1 MTSAEVVVAVM
12 DPVRLHAS
20 PAAHAAE
27 VRRLEAV
34 PGVAGVLVAPY
45 EEPSAV
51 RTRRSRPGYVPA
63 PEDVVPLTD
72 GQRSALAGADV
83 ALALDLP
90 LTTPRLGPRLRWV
103 QAAGTGVGH
112 LVTAGLA
119 EAGVRLTNGAGT
131 SADEIAE
138 HVLARIL
145 EHWKR
150 LPELARAQEERT
162 WSPLYGRRLAGSVV
176 VVVGL
181 GAIGRAV
188 ATRLAALGV
197 EVRVVRRSGAPDP
210 VAAVVVGPDGLHAA
224 LATADAVVVA
234 VPETSSTVGLI
245 DRTALAALPRG
256 CFVVNVGRGS
266 AVDEDAL
273 DAALAS
279 GHLGGAALDVFAVEP
294 LPPGSPLWAR
304 RGARLSAHC
313 ASVPAETA
321 RRVHALLRE
330 NVGRWCRGEPL
341 RNEVDLRK
349 GY

>member
-1 MTSAEVVVAVM
+1 MSDLVVALL
-12 DPVRLHAS
+12 DPIRLHAS
-20 PAAHAAE
+20 ADEHAAE
-27 VRRLEAV
+27 VRRLEAT
-34 PGVAGVLVAPY
+34 PGVGEVVVAPY
-45 EEPSAV
+45 EEPSEV
-51 RTRRSRPGYVPA
+51 RTRRSRPGYVPGR
-63 PEDVVPLTD
+63 DDTVTLTPP
-72 GQRSALAGADV
+72 QRRALAMADV

-90 LTTPRLGPRLRWV
+90 PDTPRLAPRLRWV

-119 EAGVRLTNGAGT
+119 DAGIALTNGAGT

-138 HVLARIL
+138 HVLARLL

-150 LPELARAQEERT
+150 LPELAQAQDERAWR
-162 WSPLYGRRLAGSVV
+162 PLYGRRLAGSTVAL
-176 VVVGL
+176 VGL

-188 ATRLAALGV
+188 ATRLRALGV
-197 EVRVVRRSGAPDP
+197 VVLAVRRSGAPDP
-210 VAAVVVGPDGLHAA
+210 VADEVVGPEGLRGV
-224 LATADAVVVA
+224 LARADAVVLA
-234 VPETSSTVGLI
+234 VPETAATTHLL
-245 DRTALAALPRG
+245 DREALAALPPG
-256 CFVVNVGRGS
+256 AVVVNVGRGS

-279 GHLGGAALDVFAVEP
+279 GHVAAAALDVFAVEP

-330 NVGRWCRGEPL
+330 NVGRWVRGEPL
-341 RNEVDLRK
+341 HNQVDLTK
-349 GY
+349 GW